1 MGSIE
6 AVDAVG
12 TGGMSEGLERDPQ
25 RERLLDAAEACLARF
40 GLAKTTAEDVARAAG
55 LSRATV
61 YRQFGSRDGLIAA
74 VTTREAERC
83 AAAAIDHLR
92 RFDDIGDWVVEGI
105 LFCLRDIPARPLL
118 VQLGGREAF
127 VTASR
132 VVLRSERMRTLGSD
146 ILRPLFERARERG
159 RLVDD
164 FDLDEFSEWVLR
176 ALMSFLVVRSS
187 VHRDEEAL
195 RGMLRR
201 MLLPAILKPAGA
213 GTIEPGGA
221 SLAIDAADTAD
232 ATDSTAAANASGAR

>member
-1 MGSIE
+1 MT
-6 AVDAVG
+6 D
-12 TGGMSEGLERDPQ
+12 GLENDPQ

-83 AAAAIDHLR
+83 AAAAIEHLR
-92 RFDDIGDWVVEGI
+92 RYDDIGDWIVEGI

-118 VQLGGREAF
+118 IQLGGRAEF

-132 VVLRSERMRTLGSD
+132 VVLRSDRMRTLGSD
-146 ILRPLFERARERG
+146 VLRPLFERARASG
-159 RLVDD
+159 RLVED
-164 FDLDEFSEWVLR
+164 FELDEFSEWVLR
-176 ALMSFLVVRSS
+176 ALMSFLAVRSS
-187 VHRDEEAL
+187 VHRDEEGL

-213 GTIEPGGA
+213 ATSGPDGA
-221 SLAIDAADTAD
+221 SIAVDRDG
-232 ATDSTAAANASGAR
+232 ATHASGDH

>member
-1 MGSIE
+1 
-6 AVDAVG
+6 
-12 TGGMSEGLERDPQ
+12 MSEGLERDPQ

-61 YRQFGSRDGLIAA
+61 YRQFGNRDGLIAA
-74 VTTREAERC
+74 VATREAERC
-83 AAAAIDHLR
+83 ATAAIDHLR
-92 RFDDIGDWVVEGI
+92 RFEDIGDWVVEGI

-132 VVLRSERMRTLGSD
+132 VVLRSDRMRTLGSD
-146 ILRPLFERARERG
+146 ILRPLFERARARG

-187 VHRDEEAL
+187 VHRDEDAL

-201 MLLPAILKPAGA
+201 MLLPAILKPAGD
-213 GTIEPGGA
+213 GTSGPGGA
-221 SLAIDAADTAD
+221 SIAVDEADTAD
-232 ATDSTAAANASGAR
+232 ASATANSTAAANTSGAR

>member
-1 MGSIE
+1 M
-6 AVDAVG
+6 
-12 TGGMSEGLERDPQ
+12 TEGLESDPQ

-61 YRQFGSRDGLIAA
+61 YRQFGSRDALIAA
-74 VTTREAERC
+74 VATREAERC
-83 AAAAIDHLR
+83 ASAAVEHLR
-92 RFDDIGDWVVEGI
+92 RYDDIGDWIVEGI

-118 VQLGGREAF
+118 VQLGGPAEF

-132 VVLRSERMRTLGSD
+132 VVLRSDRMRTLGSD
-146 ILRPLFERARERG
+146 VLRPLFERARASG

-176 ALMSFLVVRSS
+176 ALMSFLAVRSA
-187 VHRDEEAL
+187 VHRDEEGL

-201 MLLPAILKPAGA
+201 MLLPAILKPASA
-213 GTIEPGGA
+213 GTNGPGGS
-221 SLAIDAADTAD
+221 SLAVD
-232 ATDSTAAANASGAR
+232 ATNAGGVR